1 MARNSRKKENSFL
14 RFMFNNGVSL
24 TSLIAVI
31 YYAGVIVERNDT
43 QNAKLSTVS
52 ATVNAT
58 SELVQEIKTD
68 VAVVKSRVDA
78 LEKQERTRQWR
89 RSREGGD
96 G

>member
-1 MARNSRKKENSFL
+1 MKRNTRKKENSFL

-43 QNAKLSTVS
+43 QNVKLSTVET
-52 ATVNAT
+52 TVTAISN
-58 SELVQEIKTD
+58 LVQDIKID

-78 LEKQERTRQWR
+78 LEKQERTRQWQ
-89 RSREGGD
+89 RSRENSGG
-96 G
+96 